1 MNDVNLLAVLVA
13 IVASSALAA
22 LWYSPLMFLGA
33 WTRARRREP
42 VQNRSVYTITFFS
55 AVAVALAFGWWAG
68 PEPSVEEAM
77 LDGLVVGMFF
87 TGTTL
92 GMHYAAAGRPVKLW
106 LIDGGFEVARFVLI
120 GLVFGLMG

>member
-1 MNDVNLLAVLVA
+1 MNDVNPLAVLVA
-13 IVASSALAA
+13 IVASGLLGA
-22 LWYSPLMFLGA
+22 LWYSPWMFLSH
-33 WTRARRREP
+33 WTRARKREP
-42 VQNRSVYTITFFS
+42 VQTRSVYVITFVS

-68 PEPSVEEAM
+68 PEPSVEEAV

-87 TGTTL
+87 TGTIL
-92 GMHYAAAGRPVKLW
+92 GMHYAFMGRPVRLW